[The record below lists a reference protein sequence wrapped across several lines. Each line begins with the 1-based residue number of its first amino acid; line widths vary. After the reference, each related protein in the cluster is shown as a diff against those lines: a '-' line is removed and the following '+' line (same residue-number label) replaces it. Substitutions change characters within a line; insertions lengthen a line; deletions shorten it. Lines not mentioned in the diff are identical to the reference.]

1 MGENEEILENIEEV
15 LEEPAIEMPEEIIM
29 PKSDEEMVEDF
40 LRNLERNHTTF
51 YGTIEELAD
60 EIMLPFPTVNDIINK
75 WEIEDEKIER
85 HANITENEFAKEV
98 IFFKK

>member
-15 LEEPAIEMPEEIIM
+15 LEEPAIEMPEEMIM

-60 EIMLPFPTVNDIINK
+60 EIMLPFPTVNDIVNK
-75 WEIEDEKIER
+75 WEMEEKIEK
-85 HANITENEFAKEV
+85 HANIIEDSPAKEV